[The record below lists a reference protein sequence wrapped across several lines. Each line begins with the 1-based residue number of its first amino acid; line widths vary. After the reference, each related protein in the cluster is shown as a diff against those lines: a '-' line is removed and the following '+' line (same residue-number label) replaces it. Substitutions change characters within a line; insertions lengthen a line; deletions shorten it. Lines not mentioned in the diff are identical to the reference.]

1 MTQVRIPRD
10 FPVVVLDHLSSTAAT
25 ASERRDAL
33 AVLSLV
39 TSSLAPRSYVSTKPP
54 DALAVQ
60 LEMGPGEISRSIRLL
75 AAAHAIN
82 LVHANRRL
90 LIAVT
95 PAAAGARVTRPDLVV
110 RRRLDDTLE
119 EIFNRA
125 CASNNLDEAADL
137 LAVLK
142 KWTGKRRDRCERRRR
157 NGRDIKAM
165 QAELERLTALR
176 AARDLP
182 SGDGTDPDP
191 AEGDEAE
198 LV

>member
-10 FPVVVLDHLSSTAAT
+10 FPVVVLENLSSTAA
-25 ASERRDAL
+25 SPSDRRDAL

-39 TSSLAPRSYVSTKPP
+39 TSSLEPRSYVSTKPP
-54 DALAVQ
+54 DALAI
-60 LEMGPGEISRSIRLL
+60 LLGMGPGEISRSIKLL
-75 AAAHAIN
+75 VAVRAIN
-82 LVHANRRL
+82 LVRRNRRL

-95 PAAAGARVTRPDLVV
+95 PAAAGARATDPDLVV
-110 RRRLDDTLE
+110 RRRLDDAVE

-125 CASNNLDEAADL
+125 CASSNLDEAADL

-142 KWTGKRRDRCERRRR
+142 KWTGKRREGRERRRR
-157 NGRDIKAM
+157 NGSDIKAM

-176 AARDLP
+176 AAGDLP
-182 SGDGTDPDP
+182 SGDGTDLDP

>member
-1 MTQVRIPRD
+1 
-10 FPVVVLDHLSSTAAT
+10 
-25 ASERRDAL
+25 
-33 AVLSLV
+33 
-39 TSSLAPRSYVSTKPP
+39 
-54 DALAVQ
+54 
-60 LEMGPGEISRSIRLL
+60 MGPGEISRSIKLL
-75 AAAHAIN
+75 VAARAIN
-82 LVHANRRL
+82 LVRRDRRL

-95 PAAAGARVTRPDLVV
+95 PAAAGARATDPDLVV
-110 RRRLDDTLE
+110 RRRLDDAIE

-142 KWTGKRRDRCERRRR
+142 KWTGKRRDRRDRRRR
-157 NGRDIKAM
+157 NGSDIKTM

-176 AARDLP
+176 AAGDLS
-182 SGDGTDPDP
+182 SGDGTDLDP